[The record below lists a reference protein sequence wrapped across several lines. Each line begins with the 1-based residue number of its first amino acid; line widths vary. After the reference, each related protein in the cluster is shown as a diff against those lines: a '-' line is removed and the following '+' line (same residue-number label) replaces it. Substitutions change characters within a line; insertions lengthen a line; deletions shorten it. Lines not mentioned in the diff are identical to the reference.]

1 MDERTRQS
9 IEALLAKRKPLT
21 AETLQV
27 MVALAVERHFEQQ
40 TVWIWEW
47 VKRVAALAAI
57 AGFIYVVVTS

>member
-1 MDERTRQS
+1 
-9 IEALLAKRKPLT
+9 
-21 AETLQV
+21 

-57 AGFIYVVVTS
+57 AGFIYVLVTS

>member
-9 IEALLAKRKPLT
+9 IEALLARRKPLT

-40 TVWIWEW
+40 TVWIREW

-57 AGFIYVVVTS
+57 AGFIYVLVTS